1 MTRSFSRIYLTLALL
16 TSVALIGC
24 SPDGAQTNEGQTQG
38 LYLSMYMQ
46 IKPGEVSAWEEARQR
61 AIEYRESE
69 DYPWNETVWISE
81 TNVARIGIALPNG
94 WSDMAARTEWFDARP
109 GGGNSGIPD
118 TVNRFWREISAPMPE
133 LFYRPDNPRVAQG
146 EGMFTHQIKI
156 YARPG
161 TRQAAMESMAG
172 VSAALRAAGSDQ
184 PRFVARTVLG
194 GSGNAYSVFYPAL
207 DAADYYE
214 HREENRSV
222 IQGALSGNSFSVRT
236 ERTNWRSRPDLNYSA
251 GD

>member
-24 SPDGAQTNEGQTQG
+24 SSNGAQTSEGQTP
-38 LYLSMYMQ
+38 LFLTTYMQ
-46 IKPGEVSAWEEARQR
+46 IKPGEVSAWEAARQR
-61 AIEYRESE
+61 TIECRESE
-69 DYPWNETVWISE
+69 NYPWTEFVSIGE
-81 TNVARIGIALPNG
+81 TNIARIVTRLPNG
-94 WSDMAARTEWFDARP
+94 WSDMAARSEWFNAR
-109 GGGNSGIPD
+109 SGSCGSGMPD
-118 TVNRFWREISAPMPE
+118 TVNGFWREINEPLPE
-133 LFYRPDNPRVAQG
+133 LAYQPDNPRFAQG

-156 YARPG
+156 YARLG
-161 TRQAAMESMAG
+161 TRQAARESMAG

-184 PRFVARTVLG
+184 PRFVGRTVV
-194 GSGNAYSVFYPAL
+194 GSGPAYTVFYPAL

-236 ERTNWRSRPDLNYSA
+236 ERTNWQRRPDLGYSA

>member
-1 MTRSFSRIYLTLALL
+1 MTRSFSRIYLALVLLA
-16 TSVALIGC
+16 SVALISC
-24 SPDGAQTNEGQTQG
+24 SSNGAQTSGEETP
-38 LYLSMYMQ
+38 LFLTTYMQ
-46 IKPGEVSAWEEARQR
+46 IKPGEVSAWEAARQR
-61 AIEYRESE
+61 SIEYRESE
-69 DYPWNETVWISE
+69 NYPWNEFVSIGE
-81 TNVARIGIALPNG
+81 TNIARIVTQLPNG
-94 WSDMAARTEWFDARP
+94 WSDMAARGEWFNARS
-109 GGGNSGIPD
+109 GGGGSGMRD
-118 TVNRFWREISAPMPE
+118 TVNGFWREIGEPMPD
-133 LFYRPDNPRVAQG
+133 LFYQPDNPRVAQG

-161 TRQAAMESMAG
+161 TRQAARESMAG

-184 PRFVARTVLG
+184 PRFVARTVV
-194 GSGNAYSVFYPAL
+194 GSGPAYTVFYPAL

-236 ERTNWRSRPDLNYSA
+236 EHTNWRARPDLSYST